1 MQVLAKRQAKGRRG
15 PALEIRT
22 PQRDFERAARLK
34 IKVCRGCG
42 EECRQAG
49 RQAREVSE

>member
-34 IKVCRGCG
+34 IKVVCRWCG
-42 EECRQAG
+42 EARHVAGGQAK
-49 RQAREVSE
+49 R